1 MIGSKQPAKKRPPPT
16 NGFKKGQSGNPS
28 GRAPITPEERSLI
41 DMCKSHTTE
50 AVATI
55 LQIMADG
62 DNDRNKLTAASY
74 IIDRGWGKAPATLTV
89 QRVSAR
95 ELPDDELAA
104 IIAGGGGEGTGAR
117 IFDDAT

>member
-1 MIGSKQPAKKRPPPT
+1 MIANKQPAKKRPPPT

-41 DMCKSHTTE
+41 DMCKAHTTE

-74 IIDRGWGKAPATLTV
+74 IIDRGWGKAVQAIEHGNKDGKALEITV
-89 QRVSAR
+89 IERRIIDSAK
-95 ELPDDELAA
+95 
-104 IIAGGGGEGTGAR
+104 
-117 IFDDAT
+117 